1 MRELVIAVIEAYKEK
16 DDAKKLPKIK
26 ACIKQIKVLKDVD
39 KTFVDPE
46 TEKVTN
52 LSSGLAFVE
61 VTDDDLALFAVRYL
75 NNMQLAGNR
84 PLIVDFALDDA
95 RKMQKR
101 TQKLE
106 KHQRIALEKK
116 DALKK
121 EVRAEKRLKRFS
133 EETGELTTVE
143 PK

>member
-1 MRELVIAVIEAYKEK
+1 
-16 DDAKKLPKIK
+16 
-26 ACIKQIKVLKDVD
+26 
-39 KTFVDPE
+39 
-46 TEKVTN
+46 
-52 LSSGLAFVE
+52 
-61 VTDDDLALFAVRYL
+61 
-75 NNMQLAGNR
+75 MQLAGNR

>member
-1 MRELVIAVIEAYKEK
+1 
-16 DDAKKLPKIK
+16 
-26 ACIKQIKVLKDVD
+26 VLKDVD

-52 LSSGLAFVE
+52 YSSGLAFVE
-61 VTDDDLALFAVRYL
+61 VTDSDLALFAVRYL

-106 KHQRIALEKK
+106 KH
-116 DALKK
+116 
-121 EVRAEKRLKRFS
+121 
-133 EETGELTTVE
+133 
-143 PK
+143 